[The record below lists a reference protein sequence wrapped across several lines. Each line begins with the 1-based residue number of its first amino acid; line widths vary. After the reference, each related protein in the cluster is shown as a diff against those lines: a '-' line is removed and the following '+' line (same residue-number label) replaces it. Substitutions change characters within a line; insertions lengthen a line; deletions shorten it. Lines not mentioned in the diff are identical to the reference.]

1 MTDYLP
7 AAYTGFRAAY
17 PELAS
22 SLDALAAITDAVG
35 SLSERE
41 RRMVKLGIAIGGQ
54 SEGAV
59 RSNVRKALAAG
70 VGADEIR
77 QAALLAITTAGFPTA
92 IAALGWVDEV
102 LEANVKTE
110 GG

>member
-1 MTDYLP
+1 MPDYLP
-7 AAYTGFRAAY
+7 ATYTAFRTAY

-22 SLDALAAITDAVG
+22 SLDALATASDAAG
-35 SLSERE
+35 GLTERE
-41 RRMVKLGIAIGGQ
+41 RRLVKLGIAIGGE

-70 VGADEIR
+70 VDAVDIR

-102 LEANVKTE
+102 LDADSTA
-110 GG
+110 